1 MGRDNS
7 LRNASDATLTNSR
20 RRFLKT
26 AAGGSVGLSAM
37 LAGCSGGGGDSET
50 ITIGDLSPRSGP
62 NALYGT
68 PMHNSAQL
76 AVEEM
81 NENGGL
87 LGREVELVDPDP
99 QSDTGVYQEQARR
112 LILEDQVDV
121 LMGGV
126 TSASREA
133 MRPTISEN
141 QQLYFYP
148 ALYEGGVC
156 DEYIHLTGP
165 TPSQQM
171 LPLVQYMVE
180 EFGTEVYTIAADY
193 NFGQISARWAE
204 RYVGNEGGEIIG
216 EEFIPLDVSDHGST
230 INNIQDADPD
240 WIMSLIVGSNH
251 VPFYSQAESS
261 GLNKPMASTV
271 SIGSAYEHIT
281 VDPPAL
287 ESMYTAWNYMEEIP
301 TDANEEFVSR
311 YREQFPETEY
321 LNQHGFSHYISYK
334 LYEMAVE
341 EAGTVEMPEV
351 NDVLESG
358 LSISTAAGELSLDPA
373 THHLS
378 HNIYLAEVGEDHSI
392 NFLDT
397 TENVEPEWLRERCS
411 LDTESTWDDPT
422 SEFFTDV

>member
-1 MGRDNS
+1 VRDNTS
-7 LRNASDATLTNSR
+7 LHGGTNKKTSTSR
-20 RRFLKT
+20 RRFIKT
-26 AAGGSVGLSAM
+26 TAGGAAGASAM
-37 LAGCSGGGGDSET
+37 LAGCSGGGSDET

-62 NALYGT
+62 NSLYGG
-68 PMHNSAQL
+68 PMHTSAQL

-81 NENGGL
+81 NEDDGL
-87 LGREVELVDPDP
+87 IGREVELVDPDP
-99 QSDTGVYQEQARR
+99 QSDVNTYQDQARR

-156 DEYIHLTGP
+156 DEYIYLTGP
-165 TPSQQM
+165 TPEQQM
-171 LPLVQYMVE
+171 LPLVEYMVN
-180 EFGTEVYTIAADY
+180 EFGTDVYTIAADY
-193 NFGQISARWAE
+193 NFGQISARWTE
-204 RYVGNEGGEIIG
+204 RYVQDMGGEIIG
-216 EEFIPLDVSDHGST
+216 EEFIPLEVSDHGST
-230 INNIQDADPD
+230 INRIQDADPD

-261 GLNKPMASTV
+261 GLQKPMASTV

-281 VDPPAL
+281 VDSPAL
-287 ESMYTAWNYMEEIP
+287 ENMHTAWNYMEELP
-301 TDANEEFVSR
+301 SDANQEFVSR
-311 YREQFPETEY
+311 YRDEFPDTEY
-321 LNQHGFSHYISYK
+321 INQHGFSHYVSYK

-341 EAGTVEMPEV
+341 EAGTTDMPEV

-358 LSISTAAGELSLDPA
+358 VSISTAAGELTMDPA
-373 THHLS
+373 THHLN
-378 HNIYLAEVGEDHSI
+378 HNIHLARVEEDHSI
-392 NFLDT
+392 TFLDT

-411 LDTESTWDDPT
+411 LDTDSTWDDPT

>member
-1 MGRDNS
+1 VSRDN
-7 LRNASDATLTNSR
+7 LQQATSGTNLTNSR
-20 RRFLKT
+20 RQFLKGV
-26 AAGGSVGLSAM
+26 AGGSVGVSTM
-37 LAGCSGGGGDSET
+37 LAGCSGGGDAST

-62 NALYGT
+62 NAVYGT
-68 PMHNSAQL
+68 PMHSFAQL

-81 NENGGL
+81 NQDDGL

-99 QSDTGVYQEQARR
+99 QSDVDVYQDQARR
-112 LILEDQVDV
+112 LILDDQVDV

-171 LPLVQYMVE
+171 LPLVQYMVDT
-180 EFGTEVYTIAADY
+180 FGTDIYTIAADY

-204 RYVGNEGGEIIG
+204 RYVEDEGGEIIG
-216 EEFIPLDVSDHGST
+216 EEFIPLSVSDHGST
-230 INNIQDADPD
+230 IDRIQNADPD

-271 SIGSAYEHIT
+271 SIGAAYEHIT

-287 ESMYTAWNYMEEIP
+287 ENMHTAWNYMEEIP
-301 TDANEEFVSR
+301 TDANDEFVSR
-311 YREQFPETEY
+311 VREQFPDTAY
-321 LNQHGFSHYISYK
+321 INQHGFSHYVSYK
-334 LYEMAVE
+334 LYEEAVE
-341 EAGTVEMPEV
+341 QAGTVEMPEV
-351 NDVLESG
+351 NDALESG
-358 LSISTAAGELSLDPA
+358 VSVSTAAGELSLDPA
-373 THHLS
+373 THHLN
-378 HNIYLAEVGEDHSI
+378 HNIYLAEVMDEHEI
-392 NFLDT
+392 KFIDT
-397 TENVEPEWLRERCS
+397 AENVEPEWLGERCS
-411 LDTESTWDDPT
+411 LDTESTWEDPV

>member
-1 MGRDNS
+1 MK
-7 LRNASDATLTNSR
+7 AT
-20 RRFLKT
+20 
-26 AAGGSVGLSAM
+26 AGGAVGVSAM
-37 LAGCSGGGGDSET
+37 LAGCSDDDSDA

-68 PMHNSAQL
+68 PMHSSAQM

-81 NENGGL
+81 NEDGGL

-99 QSDTGVYQEQARR
+99 QSDVDVYQDQARR

-165 TPSQQM
+165 TPEQQM
-171 LPLVQYMVE
+171 LPLVEYMID
-180 EFGTEVYTIAADY
+180 EFGTDVYTIAADY
-193 NFGQISARWAE
+193 NFGQISARWTE
-204 RYVGNEGGEIIG
+204 RYVEDEGGEVIE
-216 EEFIPLDVSDHGST
+216 EEFIPLEVSDHGST
-230 INNIQDADPD
+230 IDRIQDADPD

-261 GLNKPMASTV
+261 GLRKPMASTV

-281 VDPPAL
+281 VEPSAL
-287 ESMYTAWNYMEEIP
+287 ENMHTTWNYMEELP
-301 TDANEEFVSR
+301 TDENEAFVSR
-311 YREQFPETEY
+311 YYDRFPETEY
-321 LNQHGFSHYISYK
+321 INQHGFSHYVSYK

-358 LSISTAAGELSLDPA
+358 LSIETAAGELELDPA
-373 THHLS
+373 THHLN
-378 HNIYLAEVGEDHSI
+378 HNIHLARVEEDHSI
-392 NFLDT
+392 SFLDT
-397 TENVEPEWLRERCS
+397 TGNVEPSWLQERCS
-411 LDTESTWDDPT
+411 LDTDSTWDDPT

>member
-1 MGRDNS
+1 MGKDNPRQKIS
-7 LRNASDATLTNSR
+7 STKPTNSR

-37 LAGCSGGGGDSET
+37 LAGCSGSGDSET
-50 ITIGDLSPRSGP
+50 IQIGDLSPRSGP

-68 PMHNSAQL
+68 PMHASAQM

-81 NENGGL
+81 NEDGGL

-99 QSDTGVYQEQARR
+99 QSDVDVYQEQARR
-112 LILEDQVDV
+112 LILDDQVDV

-171 LPLVQYMVE
+171 LPLVQYMVD
-180 EFGTEVYTIAADY
+180 EFGTDVYTIAADY
-193 NFGQISARWAE
+193 NFGQISARWTE
-204 RYVGNEGGEIIG
+204 RYVENEGGEIIG
-216 EEFIPLDVSDHGST
+216 EEFIPLAVSDHGST
-230 INNIQDADPD
+230 INRIQEADPD

-287 ESMYTAWNYMEEIP
+287 ENMHTAWNYMEEIP
-301 TDANEEFVSR
+301 TDQNEDFVSR
-311 YREQFPETEY
+311 YRDQFPETEY
-321 LNQHGFSHYISYK
+321 INQHGFSHYVSYK

-341 EAGTVEMPEV
+341 EAGTVEMSEV
-351 NDVLESG
+351 NNVLESG

-397 TENVEPEWLRERCS
+397 TESVEPEWLRERCS
-411 LDTESTWDDPT
+411 LDTESTWEDPV
-422 SEFFTDV
+422 SEFYTDV